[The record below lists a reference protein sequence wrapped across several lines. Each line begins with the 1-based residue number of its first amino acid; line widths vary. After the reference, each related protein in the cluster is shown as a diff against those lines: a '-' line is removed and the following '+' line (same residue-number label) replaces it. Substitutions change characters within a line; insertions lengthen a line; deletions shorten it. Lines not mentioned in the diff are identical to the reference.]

1 MNNKANMIALVAL
14 TSAANLYASPEI
26 IITPM
31 IGYTG
36 GGSVE
41 DQDGNTY
48 DMEGSEN
55 YTFAIETPLEKG
67 RIGFFYSNQSSELE
81 TLNLSPQF
89 NTCTFKAVSTT
100 LLPLRCQDI

>member
-14 TSAANLYASPEI
+14 ISASNLYAAPEI

-48 DMEGSEN
+48 DM
-55 YTFAIETPLEKG
+55 
-67 RIGFFYSNQSSELE
+67 
-81 TLNLSPQF
+81 
-89 NTCTFKAVSTT
+89 
-100 LLPLRCQDI
+100 